1 MFDRVVLLAVSCA
14 IACFVFVVVWPL
26 FDDDRPSAMQFAYFT
41 AGLLIVFVTAYVYWR
56 SPRR

>member
-14 IACFVFVVVWPL
+14 IACFLFVVIWPL
-26 FDDDRPSAMQFAYFT
+26 FDDDRPSAIQAGYFAG
-41 AGLLIVFVTAYVYWR
+41 GLVVVVATAYVYWR